1 MSESKILRGASVR
14 HAEKNALAES
24 KADQQKFIDKFG
36 KDVFDLFN
44 KSKDRLK
51 NADVSTDILY
61 HVKNTSP
68 EDMKNILNNLRAKVV
83 KKGDGVDLTKIQ
95 GEYRFL
101 GSKDGYDVYEPLDV
115 ISSMSLGVG
124 TGWCTTGR
132 YGHAGD
138 LNFKP
143 SYEDAEEH
151 WDDYTEEGVRF
162 FYFLKNGIGKW
173 ALALYPYT
181 VEASVVVGEKYYIQN
196 CDFELYNQQDE
207 QDYNGLLEI
216 PFELIADASRMKI
229 ANIHDGLSLS
239 NDGKEVLY
247 CVKNATAV
255 TIPSGV
261 KTIRA
266 FAFSHC
272 SFLESVTIPDSVE
285 SIQFCAFMNCQSLKS
300 ITIPD
305 SVKEFNE
312 GVFLTCTSL
321 ESVILPKDI
330 RKIPSYFFSET
341 ALKSITIPSSIIEI
355 DNSAFQDCSS
365 LGSVTIHNGTMKINN
380 LAFFGCKNLKSVTIP
395 DSVTEIGNQI
405 FKECS
410 SELIVSTN
418 NKKVI
423 DYCKKNGIATQP
435 LTNGVSEGLK
445 LHEEEKEEKSTG
457 VKSNGIYSVMDG
469 KWIKEPVQADIP
481 DLDEDAFNEEFS
493 KWEKKYFELLDK
505 IG

>member
-1 MSESKILRGASVR
+1 MAESKILRGASVR
-14 HAEKNALAES
+14 RAEKNAPNLNES

-36 KDVFDLFN
+36 KDIFDLFN

-83 KKGDGVDLTKIQ
+83 KKGDDIDLTKIQ
-95 GEYRFL
+95 GKYRFL

-143 SYEDAEEH
+143 SYEDAKKHWEE
-151 WDDYTEEGVRF
+151 YTEKGVRF

-173 ALALYPYT
+173 ALALYPYE
-181 VEASVVVGEKYYIQN
+181 VEPFLIVGSKYYISN

-207 QDYNGLLEI
+207 QNYNGLLEI
-216 PFELIADASRMKI
+216 PFDLIEDESQMTITKL
-229 ANIHDGLSLS
+229 HDGLLLS
-239 NDGKEVLY
+239 NDGTKISY
-247 CVKNATAV
+247 CVKNVTDV
-255 TIPSGV
+255 TIPNGV
-261 KTIRA
+261 KTIDA
-266 FAFSHC
+266 F
-272 SFLESVTIPDSVE
+272 
-285 SIQFCAFMNCQSLKS
+285 
-300 ITIPD
+300 
-305 SVKEFNE
+305 
-312 GVFLTCTSL
+312 VFT
-321 ESVILPKDI
+321 
-330 RKIPSYFFSET
+330 
-341 ALKSITIPSSIIEI
+341 
-355 DNSAFQDCSS
+355 DCEY
-365 LGSVTIHNGTMKINN
+365 
-380 LAFFGCKNLKSVTIP
+380 LKSVTIP
-395 DSVTEIGNQI
+395 DSVDVIDFNAFSYCKSLQSVTIPDSVKKLGDGVFSACYSLESVTLPKDITTIPNSFFESTALTSFEIPDSVTEIGESAFQDCSSLESVTIHNGVI
-405 FKECS
+405 KIGDYAFFKCSNLKSVSIPDSVTEIGKKAFNECS
-410 SELIVSTN
+410 SELVVRTN
-418 NKKVI
+418 NKLAI
-423 DYCKKNGIATQP
+423 RYFKNKRIATKP
-435 LTNGVSEGLK
+435 LTNGVAEGLTI
-445 LHEEEKEEKSTG
+445 HEEEKATG
-457 VKSNGIYSVMDG
+457 VKSNGIYSVMTG

>member
-1 MSESKILRGASVR
+1 MTESKILRGAAAR
-14 HAEKNALAES
+14 HAEKNAPNLNES

-36 KDVFDLFN
+36 EDVFDLFN

-83 KKGDGVDLTKIQ
+83 KKGDDVDLTKIQ
-95 GEYRFL
+95 GKYRFL
-101 GSKDGYDVYEPLDV
+101 GSKDGYDVYEPLDA

-132 YGHAGD
+132 YGHAGE

-151 WDDYTEEGVRF
+151 WDEYTEEGVRF

-255 TIPSGV
+255 TIPDGV

-312 GVFLTCTSL
+312 GVFWTCTSL

-330 RKIPSYFFSET
+330 RKIPSYFFSGT
-341 ALKSITIPSSIIEI
+341 ALKSITIPSSIMEI

-365 LGSVTIHNGTMKINN
+365 LGSVTIHNGIMKINN

-435 LTNGVSEGLK
+435 LTNGVSEGLTI
-445 LHEEEKEEKSTG
+445 HEEEKSTG